1 MILDDIVR
9 DNRAELEL
17 KIRHQPLAEMRELAL
32 CQPAPL
38 DFAAALSG
46 DAVSVIAEIKRASP
60 SAGMIRADFDPGA
73 IARAYA
79 AGGAAA
85 ISVLTEPRYFQ
96 GNLSYLRMVREALGY
111 GGLPL
116 LRKDFITDAYQIYE
130 ARAFRAD
137 AVLLIAAIL
146 DVGQLAELLALTHEL
161 GMTALV
167 EAHDAAELETVVA
180 SGARVIGINNRDLKT
195 FTVDLSL
202 TERLR
207 PLVPPDRILVSESGI
222 HLRADVERLAGFGV
236 SAVLVGEAL
245 MRRED
250 IAQGLRELL

>member
-9 DNRAELEL
+9 DNLAELEL
-17 KIRHQPLAEMRELAL
+17 KRRHQPLEAMRELAQGL
-32 CQPAPL
+32 PPPL
-38 DFAAALSG
+38 DFAAAIAG
-46 DAVSVIAEIKRASP
+46 DGVSVIAEVKRASP
-60 SAGMIRADFDPGA
+60 SAGLIRADFDPAA

-85 ISVLTEPRYFQ
+85 ISVLTEPRYFK
-96 GNLSYLRMVREALGY
+96 GNLSYLRLVREALGEA
-111 GGLPL
+111 GPPI

-146 DVGQLAELLALTHEL
+146 DEARLAELLALTHQL

-167 EAHDAAELETVVA
+167 EAHDAAELEVA
-180 SGARVIGINNRDLKT
+180 VGSGARVIGINNRDLKT
-195 FTVDLSL
+195 FTVDLAL

-207 PLVPPDRILVSESGI
+207 PMVPADRILVSESGI
-222 HLRADVERLAGFGV
+222 QLRADVDRLARFGV
-236 SAVLVGEAL
+236 DAVLVGETL
-245 MRRED
+245 MRAPD
-250 IAQGLRELL
+250 ISQRLRELL

>member
-1 MILDDIVR
+1 VILDDIVR
-9 DNRAELEL
+9 DNLAELEL
-17 KIRHQPLAEMRELAL
+17 KRQHQPLEEMRELAL
-32 CQPAPL
+32 GQPPPL
-38 DFAAALSG
+38 DFAAVLAG
-46 DAVSVIAEIKRASP
+46 DAVSVIAEVKRASP
-60 SAGMIRADFDPGA
+60 SAGLIRADFDPAA

-85 ISVLTEPRYFQ
+85 ISVLTEPRYFK
-96 GNLSYLRMVREALGY
+96 GNLSYLRLVREALGDA
-111 GGLPL
+111 GPPI

-146 DVGQLAELLALTHEL
+146 DGAHLAELLALTHEL

-167 EAHDAAELETVVA
+167 EAHDAAEMEIAVG

-195 FTVDLSL
+195 FNVDLAQ

-222 HLRADVERLAGFGV
+222 HTKADVKRLGDLGV
-236 SAVLVGEAL
+236 DAVLVGEAL
-245 MRRED
+245 MRAPD
-250 IAQGLRELL
+250 IAKGLSELL

>member
-17 KIRHQPLAEMRELAL
+17 KMRHQPLEEMRELAL
-32 CQPAPL
+32 SQPAPL
-38 DFAAALSG
+38 DFAAAIGG
-46 DAVSVIAEIKRASP
+46 DAVSVIAEVKRASP
-60 SAGMIRADFDPGA
+60 SAGLIRADFDPGV

-85 ISVLTEPRYFQ
+85 ISVLTEPRYFK
-96 GNLSYLRMVREALGY
+96 GNLSYLRVVREALGD
-111 GGLPL
+111 GGPPL
-116 LRKDFITDAYQIYE
+116 LRKDFITDVYQIYE

-167 EAHDAAELETVVA
+167 EAHDVAELETAVA

-207 PLVPPDRILVSESGI
+207 SQVPADRILVSESGI
-222 HLRADVERLAGFGV
+222 HLRADVERLARFGV
-236 SAVLVGEAL
+236 NAVLVGEAL
-245 MRRED
+245 MRRAD